1 MEEAMS
7 MTTVQLWMLFSSLR
21 AMKTDS
27 LNARK
32 VVALFPQI
40 QMKTVAMVVCIICF
54 NNSVNCFT
62 KYVPLKMVY
71 THSCKEFKQQNY
83 FLRDEEFL

>member
-1 MEEAMS
+1 MS

-21 AMKTDS
+21 ATKIDS

-32 VVALFPQI
+32 VVALFTQI
-40 QMKTVAMVVCIICF
+40 QMKTTAMVVCIIFF
-54 NNSVNCFT
+54 NNLVNCFT

-71 THSCKEFKQQNY
+71 THSCKELKQQNY

>member
-1 MEEAMS
+1 MS

-21 AMKTDS
+21 GMKIDS

-32 VVALFPQI
+32 VVALFTQI
-40 QMKTVAMVVCIICF
+40 QIKTVAMVVCIICF
-54 NNSVNCFT
+54 NNLVNCLT
-62 KYVPLKMVY
+62 KYVALKMVY